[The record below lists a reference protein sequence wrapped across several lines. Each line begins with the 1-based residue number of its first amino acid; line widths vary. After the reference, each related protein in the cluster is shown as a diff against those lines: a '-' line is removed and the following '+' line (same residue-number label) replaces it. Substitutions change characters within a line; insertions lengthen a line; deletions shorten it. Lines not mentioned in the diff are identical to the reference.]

1 MKTTLILAFVSLVA
15 FSTVPGCKTAQDH
28 REDLGSTQERE
39 LTAGIVKREIR
50 KGMSV
55 TEVAEA
61 LGSPNITD
69 RDDQGRERWIYDKIA
84 TEASYSQ
91 SQSSLFLIL
100 GGISNQS
107 GASGTTQRT
116 LTVIIKFDG
125 NGKVESYSY
134 HQSKF

>member
-1 MKTTLILAFVSLVA
+1 M
-15 FSTVPGCKTAQDH
+15 
-28 REDLGSTQERE
+28 
-39 LTAGIVKREIR
+39 TAGIVKREIR
-50 KGMSV
+50 KGMSI

-69 RDDQGRERWIYDKIA
+69 RDEQGRERWIYDKIA
-84 TEASYSQ
+84 TEASYSE

-107 GASGTTQRT
+107 GASSVTQRT
-116 LTVIIKFDG
+116 LTVIIKFDDK
-125 NGKVESYSY
+125 GKVDSYSY

>member
-15 FSTVPGCKTAQDH
+15 ISTVPGCKTAQDH

-116 LTVIIKFDG
+116 LTVIIKFDS
-125 NGKVESYSY
+125 NNKVESYSY